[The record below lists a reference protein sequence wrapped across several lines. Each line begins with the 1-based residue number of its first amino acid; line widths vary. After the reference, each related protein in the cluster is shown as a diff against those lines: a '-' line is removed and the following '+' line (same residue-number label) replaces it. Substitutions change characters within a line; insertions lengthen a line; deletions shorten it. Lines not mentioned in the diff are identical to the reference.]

1 MIWAFIA
8 LLALLIPILAIV
20 LDSQVG
26 KAVADRIS
34 GTGDEGDRQERL
46 EALES
51 EVRYLAE
58 SLEALREE
66 TEFLRSLLEGRG
78 ADEEEKRLGPGD

>member
-34 GTGDEGDRQERL
+34 GTTQEDDRQDRL

-78 ADEEEKRLGPGD
+78 EGEEGKRLGPGD